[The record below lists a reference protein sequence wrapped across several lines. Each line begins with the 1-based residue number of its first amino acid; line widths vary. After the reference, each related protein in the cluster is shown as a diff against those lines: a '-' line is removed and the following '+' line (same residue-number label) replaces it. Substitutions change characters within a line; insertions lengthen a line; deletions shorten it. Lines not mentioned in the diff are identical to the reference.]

1 MPGTEDCDSNA
12 RGWVR
17 WMRTATYQGH
27 MGYNDVFGKDIV
39 DALKGVALKQSLIK
53 TVYWPCDMNEYAS
66 NLPIG
71 TGSALRDCFFFSS
84 ATSGK
89 QLQLLTSFHYDRPMQ
104 RCHVELWRI
113 PA

>member
-53 TVYWPCDMNEYAS
+53 TSQMNKRRSCAALLS
-66 NLPIG
+66 VVAKFARSGKSTTQSLL
-71 TGSALRDCFFFSS
+71 ALRHERVR
-84 ATSGK
+84 
-89 QLQLLTSFHYDRPMQ
+89 Q
-104 RCHVELWRI
+104 
-113 PA
+113 